1 MMGLASSVQHSK
13 SCARGGQFGPRLRFI
28 KCLLPHIGA
37 LISLPS
43 HRSKATV
50 LAM

>member
-1 MMGLASSVQHSK
+1 MMGLASSVLHSK
-13 SCARGGQFGPRLRFI
+13 YCGRCGRFGSELRFI
-28 KCLLPHIGA
+28 NCLLPHTGA

-43 HRSKATV
+43 HESKAAV